1 MKGEGFMLPLATSHS
16 NFPLPHLL
24 QSLTEILHTPQA
36 LDMRLSLALKITA
49 QEMDAEAAFLYLLT
63 PNHYLEAFAAYDPTQ
78 YDRHH
83 TRFRVGEG
91 IVGFIA
97 STAKSVL
104 CDNISRHPNFFYSSG
119 IPEQNEIAVL
129 GIPLQTPRGILGVL
143 TLQNPSSKPFQQN
156 QEKALMAVC
165 SFFSTLPDFDRFP
178 ILDKEEGKP
187 EGMHVLRG
195 VSFNSGIGVGTA
207 VIHHSRTWKE
217 TAFSL
222 NPKEE
227 SERLKM
233 AIRDMIDSIDRL
245 VSSSPNLEKNTQ
257 DVLASYRMIASDRGW
272 VRKIQNYIQKGY
284 TAEAAV
290 QKVRR
295 HTRERYGQIG
305 DQVLKGRLSDFEDL
319 ASRLLKHLLGQ
330 DVVSED
336 LPESAILVAHN
347 LGPAELLDYD
357 RRFIKGVVL
366 EEGVHTAHVAIVA
379 RALDIPVVGRIPRLL
394 THINSGDKLIVD
406 GEEGTVTI
414 SPNTEALQEAREKM
428 VQIKKNQA
436 LSKEL
441 QDKLCQTREGTP
453 ISLHLNA
460 GLPIDL
466 HHLEES
472 QIEGVGLYR
481 TEIPF
486 MMRSSFPDV
495 RIQTEI
501 YRDVLEQAKEHPVT
515 FRTLDIGGDKIVPYM
530 WRVSDENPVLG
541 WRGIRVVLDKPTIL
555 RQQVKA
561 LISASQG
568 RELRLLFPLISDI
581 SEFLEARQCVLQ
593 EWDRFKEKETSLP
606 TSLIFGVMLEV
617 PSLVE
622 QLEELLKEVDFVSI
636 GTNDLFQF
644 FYACDRTNPTVSARY
659 DVLSTSFL
667 KYLLKIRTNCEQ
679 ANVSYSICGE
689 MAAKPLEALALI
701 ALGYRSISVAGPS
714 VGHLKKMILSLPLK
728 EVEAFMK
735 TALETHSPS
744 LRSDLLGLVKQHQ
757 IKV

>member
-1 MKGEGFMLPLATSHS
+1 MLPLVHS
-16 NFPLPHLL
+16 PSDFPLPSLL
-24 QSLTEILHTPQA
+24 QALTEAFQTNQTLNT
-36 LDMRLSLALKITA
+36 RLSLALKITA
-49 QEMDAEAAFLYLLT
+49 EEMGAEAAFLYLLT
-63 PNHYLEAFAAYDPTQ
+63 PNHYLEAFAAYDPYH
-78 YDRHH
+78 YDHYH
-83 TRFRVGEG
+83 ARFQVGEG

-97 STAKSVL
+97 STGKNVL
-104 CDNISRHPNFFYSSG
+104 CDSLSRHPNFFHSVGTSD
-119 IPEQNEIAVL
+119 QTDLALL
-129 GIPLQTPRGILGVL
+129 GVPLQRPNGVMGVL
-143 TLQNPSSKPFQQN
+143 TLQNPSSKPFESD
-156 QEKALMAVC
+156 QEKILMAIS
-165 SFFSTLPDFDRFP
+165 SFFSTLSELGRFP
-178 ILDKEEGKP
+178 VLAQEEGKL

-195 VSFNSGIGVGTA
+195 ISFNGGIGVGTA
-207 VIHHSRTWKE
+207 VIHRPHTWKE

-305 DQVLKGRLSDFEDL
+305 DQVLKGRLSDLEDL
-319 ASRLLKHLLGQ
+319 ASRLLKHLLGKE
-330 DVVSED
+330 VVSED

-379 RALDIPVVGRIPRLL
+379 RALDIPVVGRIPLLL
-394 THINSGDKLIVD
+394 THINSGDKLILD

-414 SPNTEALQEAREKM
+414 SPNTEALQEAREKITR
-428 VQIKKNQA
+428 IKKNQV

-441 QDKLCQTREGTP
+441 KDRPCQTREGIP
-453 ISLHLNA
+453 IFLHLNA

-466 HHLEES
+466 HQLEES
-472 QIEGVGLYR
+472 QIGGVGLYR

-495 RIQTEI
+495 HIQTEV
-501 YRDVLEQAKEHPVT
+501 YRDVLEQAKDCPVT

-530 WRVSDENPVLG
+530 WRISDENPVLG
-541 WRGIRVVLDKPTIL
+541 WRGIRVALDKPTIL
-555 RQQVKA
+555 RQQVRA

-581 SEFLEARQCVLQ
+581 SEFKEARQFVAQ
-593 EWDRFKEKETSLP
+593 EWDRLKEKEITLP
-606 TSLIFGVMLEV
+606 TSLTFGVMLEV
-617 PSLVE
+617 PSLIE
-622 QLEELLKEVDFVSI
+622 QLEDLLKEVDFVSI

-644 FYACDRTNPTVSARY
+644 FYACDRTNPAVSSRY
-659 DVLSTSFL
+659 DVLSTPFL
-667 KYLLKIRTNCEQ
+667 KYLLKIRLSCEQ
-679 ANVSYSICGE
+679 AQVSYSICGE

-701 ALGYRSISVAGPS
+701 ALGYRSFSIAGPS
-714 VGHLKKMILSLPLK
+714 IGHLKKMILSLPLK
-728 EVEAFMK
+728 ETETFMK
-735 TALETHSPS
+735 TALEKHSPS
-744 LRSDLLGLVKQHQ
+744 LRSDLLELVKQHQ